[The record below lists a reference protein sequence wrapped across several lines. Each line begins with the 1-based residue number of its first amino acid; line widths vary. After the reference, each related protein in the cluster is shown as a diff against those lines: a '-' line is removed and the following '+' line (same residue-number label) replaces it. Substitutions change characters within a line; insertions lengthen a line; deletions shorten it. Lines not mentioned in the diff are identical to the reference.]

1 MMERRKAISTSAE
14 EGIEK
19 VGGGGGSEAVNVFW
33 GDGMHR

>member
-1 MMERRKAISTSAE
+1 MMEKRKAISTSAE

-19 VGGGGGSEAVNVFW
+19 VGGGEAVNVFW

>member
-1 MMERRKAISTSAE
+1 MMEKRKAISTSAE

-19 VGGGGGSEAVNVFW
+19 VGGGGEAVNVFW